1 MSEEENKEEEM
12 KDLPPEN
19 EPEVVSEDNA
29 SASTES
35 IEPDDSKAEKKAKE
49 SKSEPK
55 QKTSSK
61 TEKDLKP
68 DESDSQEKSS
78 TDDESGAKPKAE
90 KKAKE
95 SKPKPK
101 QKPSSKTEKDLK
113 PDASDSQEK
122 SSTDDESE
130 AEPKAE
136 TKEKDSN
143 SESKQK
149 PSSKTE
155 KEPKPDVPDSQE
167 KSSTD
172 DESGA
177 EPKAEKK
184 EETAEDLLGANIEQ
198 VKIRKAKGSKNI
210 SSGICFIV
218 ATFNNT
224 KVSFSDMKGNVIS
237 WSSSGKCN
245 FRGSRKSTAY
255 AAQVVTQDA
264 GRAAMSHG
272 MKEVVVKVK
281 GPGMGRDSAIRALQS
296 LGFIVSTIIDVTP
309 VPHNGCRPPK
319 RRRV

>member
-1 MSEEENKEEEM
+1 MSEEENKEEKQEQ
-12 KDLPPEN
+12 DLPSEK
-19 EPEVVSEDNA
+19 EPEAVSEEKKE
-29 SASTES
+29 SASPEPAES
-35 IEPDDSKAEKKAKE
+35 PDSDAEEAKPQKKAKE
-49 SKSEPK
+49 LKSEPEEKSASK
-55 QKTSSK
+55 QDKEAK
-61 TEKDLKP
+61 
-68 DESDSQEKSS
+68 SDSNSEDKSS
-78 TDDESGAKPKAE
+78 SDDESG
-90 KKAKE
+90 
-95 SKPKPK
+95 
-101 QKPSSKTEKDLK
+101 
-113 PDASDSQEK
+113 DADTGK
-122 SSTDDESE
+122 
-130 AEPKAE
+130 
-136 TKEKDSN
+136 
-143 SESKQK
+143 
-149 PSSKTE
+149 
-155 KEPKPDVPDSQE
+155 
-167 KSSTD
+167 
-172 DESGA
+172 
-177 EPKAEKK
+177 KK

-272 MKEVVVKVK
+272 MKEVLVKVK

-296 LGFIVSTIIDVTP
+296 LGFIVSSIVDVTP